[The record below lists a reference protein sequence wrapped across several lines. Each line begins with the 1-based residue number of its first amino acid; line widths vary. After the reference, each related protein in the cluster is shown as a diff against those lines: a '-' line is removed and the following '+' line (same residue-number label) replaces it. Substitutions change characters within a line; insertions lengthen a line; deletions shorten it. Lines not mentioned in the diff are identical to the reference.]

1 MATLL
6 IALIYMA
13 FISMGLPDSLLG
25 SAWPSIYPE
34 LNVSVSAVGLV
45 TILISSGTVIS
56 SSLSDKLIRKFG
68 TAAVTVASTLL
79 VAASLFGFSFCK
91 SFAALCIWA
100 LPYGLGGGSIDAAL
114 NNYVALHYKS
124 RHMSWI
130 HFFWGVG
137 AAASPY
143 VMSIILS
150 GGRMWTEGYRVIGV
164 VQTVMGILLFL
175 SLPVWQKNVSLE
187 EEQSAASLSVKQ
199 LLALPGAP
207 QILIA
212 FFCYCALESTAGLWA
227 ASYMTLY
234 RGIDATTAAA
244 WASVFYLG
252 ITIGRFFNGFISD
265 RLGGRRMVR
274 LGQLLVLAGAAALM
288 LPLGK
293 WGAFAGLLMVGLG
306 EAPIY
311 PCLLHATPVNFGRE
325 NSQAIMGKQMA
336 CAYIGSTL
344 MPPVFGLIAQWIS
357 ISLYPA
363 YLLVFAVLMLVMC
376 ERVNVIVGKK

>member
-34 LNVSVSAVGLV
+34 LNVSVSTVGLV

-265 RLGGRRMVR
+265 RLGDRRMVR

-311 PCLLHATPVNFGRE
+311 PCLLHATPINFGRE
-325 NSQAIMGKQMA
+325 NSQAIIGKQMA

-344 MPPVFGLIAQWIS
+344 MPPVFGLIAQWIN

>member
-34 LNVSVSAVGLV
+34 LNVSVSTVGLV

-68 TAAVTVASTLL
+68 TAAVTVASTML

-187 EEQSAASLSVKQ
+187 EEQNAASLSVKQ

-234 RGIDATTAAA
+234 RGINATTAAA

-265 RLGGRRMVR
+265 RLGDRRMVR

-311 PCLLHATPVNFGRE
+311 PCLLHATPINFGRE
-325 NSQAIMGKQMA
+325 NSQAIIGKQMA

-344 MPPVFGLIAQWIS
+344 MPPVFGLIAQWIN